1 MVQGTIYEVAGT
13 NMNKLEAFELALRLA
28 IVAPDQ
34 TRAAQVVAMA
44 EEMAAGLTSEE
55 VSTVM
60 EAIEYDN

>member
-1 MVQGTIYEVAGT
+1 
-13 NMNKLEAFELALRLA
+13 MNKLEAFELALRLSIA
-28 IVAPDQ
+28 APDEP
-34 TRAAQVVAMA
+34 RRVEVVAMA